1 MFFQTLGPA
10 GKHWGTSTLVEMLRD
25 SRLGQYA
32 GIGYWNK
39 ENHQTI
45 GTRFNPRDQ
54 WVRVDNAHTAII
66 NEDEVQLALA
76 RKTNGR
82 KNATISRANGSP
94 WLPIAG
100 TGH

>member
-1 MFFQTLGPA
+1 MCFSLKTA
-10 GKHWGTSTLVEMLRD
+10 YAYERVSTKD
-25 SRLGQYA
+25 
-32 GIGYWNK
+32 YWNK

-45 GTRFNPRDQ
+45 GTRFDPRNQ

-82 KNATISRANGSP
+82 KNSPISQANGSP

-100 TGH
+100 NGH